1 MCAFVDLLC
10 SRLCGKCCAHVISSV
25 CASVRAAITQL
36 EKDFPDHTPSV
47 DEVAVWLSWD
57 QALGFFVWEGTGS
70 FKGCVLG
77 EKPILHSAVLISCHK
92 LFLTLVFSIFG
103 GCHPV
108 IKRWAALS
116 LISKPWLTREPP
128 ASALDHWSWGRW

>member
-57 QALGFFVWEGTGS
+57 QALGLFGKE
-70 FKGCVLG
+70 LG
-77 EKPILHSAVLISCHK
+77 LLKVVSLVRNPFCILLSQYHATSCFSSWY
-92 LFLTLVFSIFG
+92 LVYLGVATL
-103 GCHPV
+103 
-108 IKRWAALS
+108 
-116 LISKPWLTREPP
+116 
-128 ASALDHWSWGRW
+128 